1 MRVEALGK
9 MWVAAN
15 ASTVFAGML
24 EAMVRDGPRVTLAAL
39 LGVTVLVLFCF
50 GWRGAV
56 PVLLSLAI
64 GMLWLCGLLAAI
76 GLKLNFVNFVGV
88 PITLGVGADYAANV
102 WARIRA
108 EPGVELK
115 EVIADTGSAV
125 ALCSVTTI
133 IGYGSLL
140 LASNRA
146 LQSFGKLAM
155 IGEITCLLAALMA
168 LPAMIQLLRRRA
180 RA

>member
-1 MRVEALGK
+1 VLTADIVQTITDDGVYAGLLSF
-9 MWVAAN
+9 VA
-15 ASTVFAGML
+15 
-24 EAMVRDGPRVTLAAL
+24 
-39 LGVTVLVLFCF
+39 VTVLTMLIMRSVRHASWVLASLCLGVLWMF
-50 GWRGAV
+50 GALGAFG
-56 PVLLSLAI
+56 I
-64 GMLWLCGLLAAI
+64 
-76 GLKLNFVNFVGV
+76 KFNFVNFVGV

-102 WARIRA
+102 WARVRA
-108 EPGVELK
+108 EPGSPIK

-125 ALCSVTTI
+125 ALCSLTTI

-168 LPAMIQLLRRRA
+168 LPALIQLLRRRG